1 MSDSQENNEIR
12 SMSHCSLIN
21 SKESTNFQLKSL
33 EERMTK
39 LAEQLSM
46 NFKIH
51 EFVFEFFIIFGLIN
65 DWCCT
70 VQKELKQSNL

>member
-1 MSDSQENNEIR
+1 
-12 SMSHCSLIN
+12 
-21 SKESTNFQLKSL
+21 
-33 EERMTK
+33 MTK

-70 VQKELKQSNL
+70 VQKELKQLLGPISMN